1 MAFSPLGT
9 VDPARGSVS
18 EPPPLPTTDTARLRE
33 MLPADVEVIR
43 EGTGGER
50 GAGDLVVYFH
60 VVIDGESVT
69 HKVRDLDP
77 SRRHPP
83 VASPESNIPP
93 PTESEHQATAR
104 RTIDAAQSALSAVAS
119 VCARDRVPLL
129 GRAFDPVSH
138 VGVDGGV
145 RASPFA
151 STPSSRRACGPP
163 ASDSTPPS
171 APGKAATRARPG
183 RGSSDD
189 SEAKDTPRASSKAE
203 TIDPRTDPSVPP
215 PAAEAARRTRSRDA
229 NDDPSSD
236 PSSDP
241 DPSSGDAGNDPDP
254 FSVAAAF
261 ASVPSPTAARRAR
274 PRETIAAETAAAG
287 QFFGAAP
294 EEVLHAILSR
304 IGEDAFEKDDTAY
317 TDASSA
323 NLARIAAT
331 CRYLRDASR
340 ETASGIRCRLY
351 PHQRDALRAMVARES
366 GGVDAL
372 APHPALRRLAV
383 RFRARDRE
391 ERNEDGNEDGS
402 RDAAEIGRDSDPGEE
417 DSNARVAWALVSDIR
432 DGAYFPGALHVG
444 SRPSSAYADVRGGI
458 FADDP
463 GLGKSVTAL
472 ALVTRSRAALPLPPP
487 GAGEITRGTP
497 PSYVVPAPAGAKR
510 WSGGGR
516 GRPPPRRTRRRRWRL
531 KPKRRDEGKKRNG
544 RRRNTS

>member
-1 MAFSPLGT
+1 M
-9 VDPARGSVS
+9 
-18 EPPPLPTTDTARLRE
+18 
-33 MLPADVEVIR
+33 
-43 EGTGGER
+43 
-50 GAGDLVVYFH
+50 
-60 VVIDGESVT
+60 
-69 HKVRDLDP
+69 
-77 SRRHPP
+77 
-83 VASPESNIPP
+83 
-93 PTESEHQATAR
+93 
-104 RTIDAAQSALSAVAS
+104 
-119 VCARDRVPLL
+119 CARDRVPLL

-145 RASPFA
+145 RVSVRLDALLPTSLWTAGERLHAAERARQSRDACASWSWVFG
-151 STPSSRRACGPP
+151 RLRGEGH
-163 ASDSTPPS
+163 
-171 APGKAATRARPG
+171 APGVVKGGDDRPPDG
-183 RGSSDD
+183 PVG
-189 SEAKDTPRASSKAE
+189 
-203 TIDPRTDPSVPP
+203 PS

-241 DPSSGDAGNDPDP
+241 DPSSGDAENDPDP

-274 PRETIAAETAAAG
+274 PRETVAAETDAAG
-287 QFFGAAP
+287 PFFGAAP

-304 IGEDAFEKDDTAY
+304 VGEDAFEKDDTAD

-366 GGVDAL
+366 SGVDAL

-383 RFRARDRE
+383 RFRARNR
-391 ERNEDGNEDGS
+391 EDGNEGP
-402 RDAAEIGRDSDPGEE
+402 REEDSDPREE

-472 ALVTRSRAALPLPPP
+472 ALVTRSRAALPSPPP

-497 PSYVVPAPAGAKR
+497 PSYVVPAPAGGKALERWWTRAPTAATDEAEALEIEAETARRRKKKKR
-510 WSGGGR
+510 EEEEHEPNARAGEGVT
-516 GRPPPRRTRRRRWRL
+516 TRRRRFLRF
-531 KPKRRDEGKKRNG
+531 
-544 RRRNTS
+544 RRRPRYLSFRRTVRTYARTPTRSPLLRRLANPRLRCG